1 MAASQVMHMKEARVV
16 QVPNQFT
23 LNQTQP
29 ISKMKLT
36 EHGLDAGS
44 LMNERRG
51 QKASCSSQILG
62 AEPQMNTDNKEAWQG
77 TGPNHQV
84 DRPYQERPEGQEIVQ
99 LEENEDMDI
108 DLILGHYEY
117 QNFTDQ
123 VIDSKTQQDEVEKDA
138 LNYFKIQKDNEI

>member
-16 QVPNQFT
+16 QVPNQCT

-77 TGPNHQV
+77 TGRNH
-84 DRPYQERPEGQEIVQ
+84 
-99 LEENEDMDI
+99 
-108 DLILGHYEY
+108 
-117 QNFTDQ
+117 
-123 VIDSKTQQDEVEKDA
+123 
-138 LNYFKIQKDNEI
+138 